1 MRKDNTDHTSL
12 KRFVPAGW
20 RIDKGRIMTAIIRAF
35 CLFVIWGMTAFIELF
50 LLSAGLISQGHDKGR
65 LISLAAAVIIT
76 PAIAYGLH
84 RLVLFTL
91 PKKNSA
97 SS

>member
-1 MRKDNTDHTSL
+1 MRQDITDLTSL
-12 KRFVPAGW
+12 KRFVPAGSP
-20 RIDKGRIMTAIIRAF
+20 IDKGRIMTAIIRGF